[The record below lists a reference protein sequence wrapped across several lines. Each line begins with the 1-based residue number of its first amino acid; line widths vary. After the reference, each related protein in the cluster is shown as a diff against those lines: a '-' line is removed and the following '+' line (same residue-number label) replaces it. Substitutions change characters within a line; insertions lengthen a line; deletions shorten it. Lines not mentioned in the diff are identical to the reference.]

1 MDIALL
7 LPPEQAKTK
16 RMLAMSPLCS
26 ELGSLLGK
34 AVDLVNLRVVSTVF
48 QKEIIAA
55 DRRIH
60 TGNAYAADEFEIMV
74 LSFFQKLSQER
85 AEILAEG
92 LRGGRFCANHLIKTR
107 KLGLPQD
114 SKDSFSLLQRAGLI
128 DESMAAAL
136 RAMVGFRNILL
147 HQYQKLD
154 LGIMV
159 EVIERRLDDLLA
171 FAKIALAASD

>member
-1 MDIALL
+1 MSAGSDVVRTVLIHYPDTQAIYLFGSYGTENEWPDSDVDIALL
-7 LPPEQAKTK
+7 LPPEQAKAS

-34 AVDLVNLRVVSTVF
+34 DVDLVNLRVVSTVF

-60 TGNAYAADEFEIMV
+60 TGNTYAADEFEMLV

-92 LRGGRFCANHLIKTR
+92 LRSGRFYHA
-107 KLGLPQD
+107 
-114 SKDSFSLLQRAGLI
+114 
-128 DESMAAAL
+128 
-136 RAMVGFRNILL
+136 
-147 HQYQKLD
+147 
-154 LGIMV
+154 
-159 EVIERRLDDLLA
+159 
-171 FAKIALAASD
+171 

>member
-1 MDIALL
+1 MIEATVTETGNIVQTVLGHYPDTQAIYLFGSYGTENEWPDSDVDIALL
-7 LPPEQAKTK
+7 LPPEQAKAI

-60 TGNAYAADEFEIMV
+60 TGNTYAADEFEMLV
-74 LSFFQKLSQER
+74 SSFFQKLSQER

-92 LRGGRFCANHLIKTR
+92 LRSGRFY
-107 KLGLPQD
+107 
-114 SKDSFSLLQRAGLI
+114 S
-128 DESMAAAL
+128 
-136 RAMVGFRNILL
+136 V
-147 HQYQKLD
+147 
-154 LGIMV
+154 
-159 EVIERRLDDLLA
+159 
-171 FAKIALAASD
+171 